1 MTSLSKVKAVRCE
14 GCGVPVQTES
24 PEQKGYIPEKALER
38 EVILCQRCFRIRH
51 YGDLGAVEQDPE
63 AYLRVLDEIA
73 ATDSLVVLVVDL
85 FDFAGSWIP
94 GFSRRIGKNPVL
106 LVANKVDLFPKTANW
121 KRLRDWVSASAREMG
136 VHPVDTLLCSSAKG
150 LKIPDV
156 MQAMEHYREGRD
168 IYIVGTTNVGKSTL
182 INRLLREAGGTQDE
196 MITTSPYPGTTLDT
210 IRIPL
215 EDGKEII
222 DTPGIVRKDRI
233 SEWVDPK
240 ELKIVVPN
248 AVLRP
253 KVYQLND
260 GQTLF
265 FGGLARLDYVQGTR
279 QPFVTYMSNRLYVHR
294 TKLAQADEIW
304 QKHRGELLAP
314 PKDPAA
320 IPPLTKHVITLSGK
334 EKEDIVIAGLGWV
347 ACGKEKAR
355 VELWVP
361 EGIQVST
368 RAAII

>member
-1 MTSLSKVKAVRCE
+1 MTSLSKEKEVRCE
-14 GCGVPVQTES
+14 GCGVTVQTVD
-24 PEQKGYIPEKALER
+24 PERKGYIPEKALER

-51 YGDLGAVEQDPE
+51 YGDLGAVEQDAE
-63 AYLRVLDEIA
+63 AYLRALDEIA

-106 LVANKVDLFPKTANW
+106 LIANKIDLFPKSTNW
-121 KRLRDWVSASAREMG
+121 ERLRDWVSASAKEMG
-136 VHPVDTLLCSSAKG
+136 VHPVDILLCSSAKG

-156 MQAMEHYREGRD
+156 MRAMEHYRQGRD

-182 INRLLREAGGTQDE
+182 INRLLREAGAKE
-196 MITTSPYPGTTLDT
+196 KEVITTSPYPGTTLDT

-240 ELKIVVPN
+240 ELKIVVPT
-248 AVLRP
+248 ATLKP

-265 FGGLARLDYVQGTR
+265 FGGLARFDYVQGAK

-294 TKLAQADEIW
+294 TKLSQADEIW

-314 PKDPAA
+314 PKDPAS
-320 IPPLTKHVITLSGK
+320 IPPLTKHVITLSGHAK
-334 EKEDIVIAGLGWV
+334 QDIVIAGLGWV

-355 VELWVP
+355 VEVWVP